1 MIQQRHSWNHPE
13 AAYVS
18 RENHPSKRNERTPA
32 FIAALFTIAK
42 TWRPPKCPIYR
53 GMDKEDAV
61 HVAMEYYSDIKDN
74 EIIPSAAKWM
84 T

>member
-1 MIQQRHSWNHPE
+1 MIQQCHSWNHPE
-13 AAYVS
+13 ETYVS
-18 RENHPSKRNERTPA
+18 RENHPSKRNECTPA

-42 TWRPPKCPIYR
+42 TWRPPKCPINR

-61 HVAMEYYSDIKDN
+61 HVAMEYYSGIKEN
-74 EIIPSAAKWM
+74 EKMPSAATWM